1 MSKFSA
7 SSQPETSIL
16 KETIP
21 ENVFVGRQPIF
32 TADLEI
38 HAYELLFRSNVN
50 DTTAD
55 VIDGELAT
63 SQILVNTFLEIGS
76 KSIVG
81 DKPAFVNLTK
91 KFILGDQIL
100 NIDHEKIVI
109 EILEDVEV
117 DLALVNRIQELS
129 SKGYA
134 IALDDFIYHDK
145 YENLLSSIDIIK
157 IDILPMTNA
166 EIENTVSR
174 LKPYGV
180 KLLAE
185 KIESIE
191 EYNFCKS
198 LGFDYYQGYFLSKPS
213 IIKGQ
218 RVPTN
223 HMNVLK
229 LMQQLYQED
238 VNLAEIEESICKDLS
253 LSYRLLKNINSS
265 YYGIKSKIKSVNHAL
280 VLLGIDKV
288 RQWAT
293 LIAMTRLNDK
303 PGDLIANSLTR
314 AKMAEELA
322 VKNGFENTKS
332 FFTAGL
338 FSNLDAI
345 ISIPM
350 ESLLDELPLSDTIKA
365 AILYGEG
372 DIGAALQCAIHYENS
387 RWEEIGSYPLPISAI
402 VSSYIDSLDWTNQI
416 MGSLNDI

>member
-1 MSKFSA
+1 LSKYPA

-16 KETIP
+16 KEAIP

-32 TADLEI
+32 TSDLEI

-91 KFILGDQIL
+91 KFILGDHIL

-129 SKGYA
+129 SKGYV

-145 YENLLSSIDIIK
+145 FEILLSCIDIIK
-157 IDILPMTNA
+157 IDILPMSNV
-166 EIENTVSR
+166 EISNTVNR
-174 LKPYGV
+174 LKSYGV

-185 KIESIE
+185 KIESID

-213 IIKGQ
+213 IIRGQ
-218 RVPTN
+218 RVPTS
-223 HMNVLK
+223 HMNVLN
-229 LMQQLYQED
+229 LLQQLYQED
-238 VNLAEIEESICKDLS
+238 VNLAAIEESICKDLS

-265 YYGIKSKIKSVNHAL
+265 YYGIESKIKSVNHAL

-293 LIAMTRLNDK
+293 LIAMTRINDK

-322 VKNGFENTKS
+322 IKTDIENTKS

-338 FSNLDAI
+338 FSNLDVI

-350 ESLLDELPLSDTIKA
+350 ESLLDEMPLSDSIKA

-372 DIGAALQCAIHYENS
+372 DIGAAVQCAIHYENF
-387 RWEEIGSYPLPISAI
+387 RWEKIGAYPLPMSAI
-402 VSSYIDSLDWTNQI
+402 VSSYIDSLDWSNQI
-416 MGSLNDI
+416 MESLNDI